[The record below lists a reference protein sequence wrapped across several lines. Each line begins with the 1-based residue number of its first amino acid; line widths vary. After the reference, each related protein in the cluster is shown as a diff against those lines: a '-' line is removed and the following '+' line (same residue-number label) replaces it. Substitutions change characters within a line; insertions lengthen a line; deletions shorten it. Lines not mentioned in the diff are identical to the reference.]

1 MWKAADLGSHQ
12 RFKASRHPL
21 VEFLWAIQRSMVRVM
36 RRLALGLGLALA
48 AVHPFDF
55 TMPAKRTAD
64 GAAAGHPAATAL
76 RARGFGGGASPKDAG
91 PSNNET
97 EMETRKIM
105 EDLLYQVQVAQDLAS
120 NEPLRQINVADR
132 MVTLVGG
139 HHISKFFARYVEHIV
154 SQVQPTALVL
164 ELCSE
169 RLEAIVRGNQHRGS
183 KAKDWMN
190 PDRCEVECRQHDGYG
205 DEFRCAF
212 RAFMEYPKLPHG
224 LLVLA
229 DRKESE
235 TKLSDD
241 ICGPK
246 SRSTRDMNMAL
257 QIFST
262 AALGATKIVAVMG
275 AAHLDG
281 VEHELKDMNMVY
293 GRRKGLEGAEKAR
306 RAMAQEIWSKPP
318 PTGFY
323 VSEQGCKKIQE
334 RQQKLI
340 QKVPPKKWKAREK
353 LKEGRRDRMFGLIE
367 KLCNSARIMNSLRP
381 DGIEPSSWKELW
393 TWHRSLV

>member
-1 MWKAADLGSHQ
+1 
-12 RFKASRHPL
+12 
-21 VEFLWAIQRSMVRVM
+21 
-36 RRLALGLGLALA
+36 
-48 AVHPFDF
+48 
-55 TMPAKRTAD
+55 
-64 GAAAGHPAATAL
+64 
-76 RARGFGGGASPKDAG
+76 
-91 PSNNET
+91 
-97 EMETRKIM
+97 METRKIM